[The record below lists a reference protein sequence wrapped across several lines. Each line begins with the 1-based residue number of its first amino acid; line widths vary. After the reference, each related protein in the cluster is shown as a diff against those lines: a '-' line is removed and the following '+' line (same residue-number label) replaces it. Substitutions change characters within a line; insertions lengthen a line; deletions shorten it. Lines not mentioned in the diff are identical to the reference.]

1 MVAGKNTIEIT
12 NIIHYELKYA
22 VAFPEAKELYWN
34 GRHEVIKIKINLF
47 SFNAIIKLC

>member
-12 NIIHYELKYA
+12 NIIHCELKYA
-22 VAFPEAKELYWN
+22 GAFPEAKELY
-34 GRHEVIKIKINLF
+34 GRHAVIKIKINLF